1 MVTHGVPQLSAASLI
16 HKPDLANLEVENNMN
31 FKRIALTVCLTA
43 FVAGVALAEDHD
55 RKVPH
60 LDHVFVIMM
69 ENHYYS
75 QVLGNANAPFITS
88 YAGTANLA
96 TNYFAVGHPSL
107 TNYLEVVGGSNFGIL
122 NDDSPDWHNTSC
134 VSNLELGQTALE
146 SAPTNTC
153 PIVGTGFD
161 AATPAVDTTNEG
173 TPAEPIYNTPI
184 DPAKTIGMSIADQLD
199 EVHMSW
205 KSYQESLPP
214 YGADGV
220 DNSDGLLSN
229 LTEAAPGVPNLYA
242 VKHNPFVYF
251 ASVQSGQDH
260 DNSLKNTVDLNQL
273 YVDLAQDRVPNFAFI
288 VPNQCHDMH
297 GRGSTEVGPGCSV
310 DANNI
315 AQGDAAVKAL
325 VTGIKSSKMW
335 KEGNNVIVTVWDEND
350 YSSLPNQVVTIVD
363 TSYAPTGISSNV
375 LYNHFSL
382 LKTIEAGFGLP
393 YLNHAGDKNVKLMSD
408 LFGGSK

>member
-1 MVTHGVPQLSAASLI
+1 MNFRAIALALCVTAFAAST
-16 HKPDLANLEVENNMN
+16 
-31 FKRIALTVCLTA
+31 AL
-43 FVAGVALAEDHD
+43 GEDND

-88 YAGTANLA
+88 YAKTANLA

-107 TNYLEVVGGSNFGIL
+107 TNYLEVIGGSNFGII
-122 NDDSPDWHNTSC
+122 NDDSPDWHNKSC
-134 VSNLELGQTALE
+134 VSNLELSQPALE

-153 PIVGTGFD
+153 PIAGMGLD
-161 AATPAVDTTNEG
+161 GATPAVDTTNEG
-173 TPAEPIYNTPI
+173 TPAEPIHNAPF
-184 DPAKTIGMSIADQLD
+184 DPAKTVGMSIADQLV
-199 EVHMSW
+199 EAHMSW

-214 YGADGV
+214 YGADRV
-220 DNSDGLLSN
+220 NNSDGLLSD
-229 LTEAAPGVPNLYA
+229 LTEAAPGMPKLYA

-251 ASVQSGQDH
+251 ASIQSGENPE
-260 DNSLKNTVDLNQL
+260 NSLKNVVSLNQL
-273 YVDLAQDRVPNFAFI
+273 YVDLAKGHVPNLAFI
-288 VPNQCHDMH
+288 APNQCHDMH

-363 TSYAPTGISSNV
+363 TSYGDNGVSSNV
-375 LYNHFSL
+375 AYNHFSL
-382 LKTIEAGFGLP
+382 LKTIEAGFGLE
-393 YLNHAGDKNVKLMSD
+393 YLNHAADKDVKLMSD
-408 LFGGSK
+408 LFGGK